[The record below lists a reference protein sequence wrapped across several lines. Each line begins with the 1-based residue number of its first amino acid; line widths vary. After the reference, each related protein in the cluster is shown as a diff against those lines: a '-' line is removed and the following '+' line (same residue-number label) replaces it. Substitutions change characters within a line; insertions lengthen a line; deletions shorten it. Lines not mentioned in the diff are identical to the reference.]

1 MADFIQ
7 VPFKKDEEM
16 RLFMLYL
23 LDAVELSLDFVEFHD
38 IVVQN
43 GLVKSFD
50 FCLLLPDLVQNGMIS
65 KTTKEDGTELFS
77 ITPLGHETVQTLQD
91 TMLHLTLERSL
102 QHALMLLAM
111 KKSKA
116 DYRCSVESLSDNRWQ
131 FRVRFTRNLEDYLTL
146 TAVCN
151 TEREAQR
158 MCVDF
163 ETRPDVFY
171 RALVSIL
178 NNRISYFNTDN
189 PIDELG

>member
-65 KTTKEDGTELFS
+65 KTTKGPSHRFS
-77 ITPLGHETVQTLQD
+77 Q
-91 TMLHLTLERSL
+91 HLNL
-102 QHALMLLAM
+102 
-111 KKSKA
+111 
-116 DYRCSVESLSDNRWQ
+116 DNTYHQ
-131 FRVRFTRNLEDYLTL
+131 
-146 TAVCN
+146 
-151 TEREAQR
+151 
-158 MCVDF
+158 
-163 ETRPDVFY
+163 
-171 RALVSIL
+171 
-178 NNRISYFNTDN
+178 
-189 PIDELG
+189 